1 MAFVTG
7 EFTSKEFQKLTDD
20 KQREIMH
27 ELGKNQNEALQ
38 LEKTIEKTNGKIEGI
53 LDFCEMISK
62 QGKEY
67 CSMLSRSLDIL
78 IQDHKDLKKE
88 QEIILKKINPKIIN
102 KKERKKSMMNK
113 GGGE

>member
-38 LEKTIEKTNGKIEGI
+38 LEKLLRKPMVK
-53 LDFCEMISK
+53 SK
-62 QGKEY
+62 AFWTFVK
-67 CSMLSRSLDIL
+67 
-78 IQDHKDLKKE
+78 
-88 QEIILKKINPKIIN
+88 
-102 KKERKKSMMNK
+102 
-113 GGGE
+113 